1 MLSEI
6 MTALRNSFPDYK
18 HLLGSKNPE
27 EIPQKEFP
35 FFAYYLQDQK
45 VVPSGGSSFEVTTTL
60 LIIIGVKLS
69 SLETANIEN
78 LRGVAVNASKTLLE
92 KGFAKEPVEVE
103 FVYRFPNLFAVLKSQ
118 TTERI

>member
-6 MTALRNSFPDYK
+6 MTALRNSFPDYN

-45 VVPSGGSSFEVTTTL
+45 ISPSGGSSFEVTTTL
-60 LIIIGVKLS
+60 LVIIGVRLS
-69 SLETANIEN
+69 SLETSNIEN
-78 LRGVAVNASKTLLE
+78 LKEVATKTSKLLLE
-92 KGFAKEPVEVE
+92 KGFTKDPIEVE
-103 FVYRFPNLFAVLKSQ
+103 FVYRFPNLFAVLKLQ